1 MTLYLFPNL
10 LWKGGDQQDFL
21 PAPVF
26 DAVNKIDGLIAES
39 DGGGRRFLSRFRD
52 DARVVPIALLRESL
66 DFLLE
71 PLLEGQSWGVVS
83 DAGLPC
89 VADPGSQLVA
99 KARKR
104 GVEIQ
109 AFSGPCSIT
118 LALML
123 SGLHG
128 QNFCFHG
135 YIAKDPQKREQELQ
149 QWEEQEGV
157 QIFIEA
163 PHRNQH
169 TLESCIKVLNPSTLL
184 SVASNLTAPDQ
195 LVETK
200 PIEQWQL
207 LNLNKQPTIF
217 LFHGNSR
224 DRTTSRSR

>member
-10 LWKGGDQQDFL
+10 LWMGGDQQDFL
-21 PAPVF
+21 PAPV
-26 DAVNKIDGLIAES
+26 AACVKKIDGLIAES
-39 DGGGRRFLSRFRD
+39 ESGGRRFLSRFRE
-52 DARVVPIALLRESL
+52 DARAVPIALLREAL

-71 PLLEGQSWGVVS
+71 PLLAGESWGVVS

-99 KARKR
+99 RAKKKKVA
-104 GVEIQ
+104 VQ
-109 AFSGPCSIT
+109 AFSGSCSIT

-128 QNFCFHG
+128 QHFSFHG
-135 YIAKDPQKREQELQ
+135 YIAKDPKKREKELLE
-149 QWEEQEGV
+149 WEKKEGV

-169 TLESCIKVLNPSTLL
+169 TLEACMNLLNPNTLL
-184 SVASNLTAPDQ
+184 SVACNLTAPDQ

-200 PIEQWQL
+200 RVGSWQL
-207 LNLNKQPTIF
+207 IDLKKEPTIF
-217 LFHGNSR
+217 LFQG
-224 DRTTSRSR
+224 